1 MQDHRHDEPYDDR
14 HVDDPPVRGDRYRTD
29 EYGTEVYA
37 DDGRVRRWWG
47 VDVAGRVN
55 AVLGAL
61 LLALET
67 LLGLR
72 FALLAFG
79 ANLANDFVDFIMD
92 VSWPFVRPFD
102 GAFANR
108 TWDEGIIE
116 VNTLLAMGV
125 WLLAFLIVM
134 TLVAAVLPRWSE
146 GYSERPVRRTHIEH
160 HG

>member
-1 MQDHRHDEPYDDR
+1 MNMTQYRSHEERSPDDVTERVEDES
-14 HVDDPPVRGDRYRTD
+14 HVDYGSDHYDEGGTVRS
-29 EYGTEVYA
+29 
-37 DDGRVRRWWG
+37 WWG

-55 AVLGAL
+55 SVLFAL
-61 LLALET
+61 LVALET

-79 ANLANDFVDFIMD
+79 ANLSNGFVDFIMD

-108 TWDEGIIE
+108 TWDEGVID

-125 WLLAFLIVM
+125 WLLAFAIVM
-134 TLVAAVLPRWSE
+134 MLVAALLPRWTES
-146 GYSERPVRRTHIEH
+146 YSERPARRRRIEH

>member
-1 MQDHRHDEPYDDR
+1 MN
-14 HVDDPPVRGDRYRTD
+14 RYRNDPDHLDDDVGDHAHEPIGHETATSGD
-29 EYGTEVYA
+29 YSASSYAAGDGT
-37 DDGRVRRWWG
+37 VRRWWG
-47 VDVAGRVN
+47 VDLAGRVN
-55 AVLGAL
+55 SVLFAL

-72 FALLAFG
+72 FVLLA
-79 ANLANDFVDFIMD
+79 FIMD

-108 TWDEGIIE
+108 TWDEGLIE

-125 WLLAFLIVM
+125 WLLGFAIVM
-134 TLVAAVLPRWSE
+134 MLVAALLPRWTE
-146 GYSERPVRRTHIEH
+146 GYSERPARRRRIEH

>member
-1 MQDHRHDEPYDDR
+1 MQDHKHDELPNDAY
-14 HVDDPPVRGDRYRTD
+14 VEDPPVRSGRYRTD
-29 EYGTEVYA
+29 EYGTEVYE
-37 DDGRVRRWWG
+37 DGGSVRRWWG

-55 AVLGAL
+55 AVLGTL

-125 WLLAFLIVM
+125 WLIVFLIVM
-134 TLVAAVLPRWSE
+134 ALVSAVLPRWSE
-146 GYSERPVRRTHIEH
+146 GYSERPVRRPRIEH